1 MHYPGLTTDIISSQV
16 AIATTR
22 RLLIMLKGKSQKE
35 LLLLARTLI
44 QPLKPSYY
52 KGQAGKIAVFGGCED
67 YTGAPFFSCHSA
79 ALVGADLSHIVCEK
93 LAAPIIKGYSP
104 DLMVH
109 PYLYDILNPEV
120 ERFAPREVWD
130 KLKNKSLEEAL
141 VLKELDLIIEKY
153 IFPKV
158 LKLVERIDM
167 FIVGPGF
174 GRDPLMLK
182 TLIRVVEEIKVA
194 NKPVILDADSL
205 FLLSV
210 MPELIQGYSKAV
222 ITPNV
227 VEFGRICSALSID
240 DTDIIETAK
249 QVSQRLG
256 GVIVV
261 RKGENE
267 VIARNSSHL
276 INDMPG
282 SVRRVGGQGD
292 TLTGAMA
299 TLLLWAEHY
308 NKGFWDGPKEK
319 LSEDEL
325 AILACF
331 AACSLVR
338 LASAKAFAQY
348 RRAMQTSN
356 VHEYIGEAYRE
367 LFDES
372 LHL

>member
-1 MHYPGLTTDIISSQV
+1 M
-16 AIATTR
+16 
-22 RLLIMLKGKSQKE
+22 
-35 LLLLARTLI
+35 
-44 QPLKPSYY
+44 
-52 KGQAGKIAVFGGCED
+52 AVFGGCED

-93 LAAPIIKGYSP
+93 LAAPIIKSYSP

-120 ERFAPREVWD
+120 ERFAPREVWE
-130 KLKNKSLEEAL
+130 KLQSKLLEDAL
-141 VLKELDLIIEKY
+141 QLKDLDLIIEKH
-153 IFPKV
+153 ILPKV
-158 LKLVERIDM
+158 MTLVDRIDM

-205 FLLSV
+205 YLLSV
-210 MPELIQGYSKAV
+210 KPLIIQGYSKAV

-240 DTDIIETAK
+240 DSDTIETAK
-249 QVSQRLG
+249 LVSQKLG

-267 VIARNSSHL
+267 VIARNSSFL
-276 INDMPG
+276 INNMAG

-299 TLLLWAEHY
+299 TLLLWAQHY
-308 NKGFWDGPKEK
+308 EAGFWGEPKQK
-319 LSEDEL
+319 LNEDEL
-325 AILACF
+325 SILAVF

-338 LASAKAFAQY
+338 LASFKAFEKY

-356 VHEYIGEAYRE
+356 VHEFLGEAYTE
-367 LFDES
+367 LFDSEANEGWK
-372 LHL
+372 

>member
-1 MHYPGLTTDIISSQV
+1 
-16 AIATTR
+16 
-22 RLLIMLKGKSQKE
+22 MLRGKSQKE
-35 LLLLARTLI
+35 LLLLARTII

-52 KGQAGKIAVFGGCED
+52 KGQAGKVAVFGGCED

-93 LAAPIIKGYSP
+93 LAAPIIKSYSP

-120 ERFAPREVWD
+120 ERFAPREVWE
-130 KLKNKSLEEAL
+130 KLQSKLLEDAL
-141 VLKELDLIIEKY
+141 QLKDLDLIIEKH
-153 IFPKV
+153 ILPKV
-158 LKLVERIDM
+158 MTLVDRIDM

-205 FLLSV
+205 YLLSV
-210 MPELIQGYSKAV
+210 KPLIIQGYSKAV

-227 VEFGRICSALSID
+227 VEFGRICSALSIED
-240 DTDIIETAK
+240 SDTIETAK
-249 QVSQRLG
+249 LVSQKLG

-267 VIARNSSHL
+267 VIARNSSFL
-276 INDMPG
+276 INNMAG

-299 TLLLWAEHY
+299 TLLLWAQHY
-308 NKGFWDGPKEK
+308 EAGFWGEPKQK
-319 LSEDEL
+319 LNEDEL
-325 AILACF
+325 SILAVF

-338 LASAKAFAQY
+338 LASFKAFEKY

-356 VHEYIGEAYRE
+356 VHEFLGEAYTE
-367 LFDES
+367 LFDSEANEGWK
-372 LHL
+372 

>member
-1 MHYPGLTTDIISSQV
+1 
-16 AIATTR
+16 
-22 RLLIMLKGKSQKE
+22 MLKGKSQKE
-35 LLLLARTLI
+35 LLLLARMII

-67 YTGAPFFSCHSA
+67 YTGAPFFSGHSA

-93 LAAPIIKGYSP
+93 LAAPVIKSYSP

-120 ERFAPREVWD
+120 ERFAPREVWEQ
-130 KLKNKSLEEAL
+130 LGSKSLEEAL
-141 VLKELDLIIEKY
+141 LLKEIDAVIEKH
-153 IFPKV
+153 ILPKV
-158 LKLVERIDM
+158 LLLVERVDM
-167 FIVGPGF
+167 FVVGPGF

-210 MPELIQGYSKAV
+210 RPDLIQGYKKAV

-240 DTDIIETAK
+240 DTDTIETAK
-249 QVSQRLG
+249 KVSKQLG

-261 RKGENE
+261 RKGQNE
-267 VIARNSSHL
+267 VIARNESHL
-276 INDMPG
+276 INDTPG

-292 TLTGAMA
+292 TLTGALA
-299 TLLLWAEHY
+299 TLLLWAQHY
-308 NKGFWDGPKEK
+308 NTGFWDETSQK
-319 LSEDEL
+319 LDEDEL
-325 AILACF
+325 SILACF

-338 LASAKAFAQY
+338 VASSKAFAHY

-356 VHEYIGEAYRE
+356 VHEFLGEAFRE
-367 LFDES
+367 LFEDS

>member
-1 MHYPGLTTDIISSQV
+1 
-16 AIATTR
+16 
-22 RLLIMLKGKSQKE
+22 MLRGKSQKE
-35 LLLLARTLI
+35 LLLLARTII

-52 KGQAGKIAVFGGCED
+52 KGQAGKVAVFGGCED

-93 LAAPIIKGYSP
+93 LAAPIIKSYSP

-120 ERFAPREVWD
+120 ERFAPREVWE
-130 KLKNKSLEEAL
+130 KLQSKLLEDAL
-141 VLKELDLIIEKY
+141 QLKDLDLIIEKH
-153 IFPKV
+153 ILPKV
-158 LKLVERIDM
+158 MTLVDRIDM

-205 FLLSV
+205 YLLSV
-210 MPELIQGYSKAV
+210 KPLIIQGYSKAV

-240 DTDIIETAK
+240 DSDTIETAK
-249 QVSQRLG
+249 LVSQKLG

-267 VIARNSSHL
+267 VIARNSSFL
-276 INDMPG
+276 INNMAG

-299 TLLLWAEHY
+299 TLLLWAQHY
-308 NKGFWDGPKEK
+308 EAGFWGEPKQK
-319 LSEDEL
+319 LNEDEL
-325 AILACF
+325 SILAVF

-338 LASAKAFAQY
+338 LASFKAFEKY

-356 VHEYIGEAYRE
+356 VHEFLGEAYTE
-367 LFDES
+367 LFDSEANEGWK
-372 LHL
+372 

>member
-1 MHYPGLTTDIISSQV
+1 
-16 AIATTR
+16 
-22 RLLIMLKGKSQKE
+22 MLKGKSQKE
-35 LLLLARTLI
+35 LLVLARTLI
-44 QPLKPSYY
+44 QPLKPSFY
-52 KGQAGKIAVFGGCED
+52 KGQAGKVAVFGGCED
-67 YTGAPFFSCHSA
+67 YTGAPFFSGHSA
-79 ALVGADLSHIVCEK
+79 ALVGADLSHVVCEK

-109 PYLYDILNPEV
+109 PYLYDVENPDV
-120 ERFAPREVWD
+120 QKFAPKEVWES
-130 KLKNKSLEEAL
+130 LKKKSLEDAL
-141 VLKELDLIIEKY
+141 ELADLDAVVETHIL
-153 IFPKV
+153 PKV
-158 LKLVERIDM
+158 SKLVERIDM

-182 TLIRVVEEIKVA
+182 TLFRILEEIKVA

-205 FLLSV
+205 YLVSLR
-210 MPELIQGYSKAV
+210 PELIRGYKKAV

-227 VEFGRICSALSID
+227 VEFGRICSALAID
-240 DTDIIETAK
+240 DTDTIETAQK
-249 QVSQRLG
+249 VSKSLG

-261 RKGENE
+261 RKGQNE
-267 VIARNSSHL
+267 VIARSDSYV

-292 TLTGAMA
+292 TLTGALA

-308 NKGFWDGPKEK
+308 NSDFWGKPAEK

-325 AILACF
+325 SILACY

-338 LASAKAFAQY
+338 LASAKAFAKY

-356 VHEYIGEAYRE
+356 VHEFLGEAYRE
-367 LFDES
+367 LFDQDA
-372 LHL
+372 HL

>member
-1 MHYPGLTTDIISSQV
+1 
-16 AIATTR
+16 
-22 RLLIMLKGKSQKE
+22 MLKGKSQKE
-35 LLLLARTLI
+35 LLLLARTII

-67 YTGAPFFSCHSA
+67 YTGAPFFSGHSA

-93 LAAPIIKGYSP
+93 LAAPVIKSYSP

-120 ERFAPREVWD
+120 ERFAPREVWEQ
-130 KLKNKSLEEAL
+130 LGSKSLEEAL
-141 VLKELDLIIEKY
+141 LLKEIDAVIEKH
-153 IFPKV
+153 ILPKV
-158 LKLVERIDM
+158 LLLVERVDM
-167 FIVGPGF
+167 FVVGPGF

-210 MPELIQGYSKAV
+210 RPDLIQGYKKAV

-240 DTDIIETAK
+240 DTDTIETAK
-249 QVSQRLG
+249 KVSKQLG

-261 RKGENE
+261 RKGQNE
-267 VIARNSSHL
+267 VIARNESHL
-276 INDMPG
+276 INDTPG

-292 TLTGAMA
+292 TLTGALA
-299 TLLLWAEHY
+299 TLLLWAQHY
-308 NKGFWDGPKEK
+308 NTGFWDETSQK
-319 LSEDEL
+319 LDEDEL
-325 AILACF
+325 SILACF

-338 LASAKAFAQY
+338 VASSKAFAHY

-356 VHEYIGEAYRE
+356 VHEFLGEAFRE
-367 LFDES
+367 LFEDS

>member
-1 MHYPGLTTDIISSQV
+1 MHSHPDINPPYYNQK
-16 AIATTR
+16 
-22 RLLIMLKGKSQKE
+22 LQMLKGKSQKE
-35 LLLLARTLI
+35 LLGLARTLI
-44 QPLKPSYY
+44 QPLNPAYY
-52 KGQAGKIAVFGGCED
+52 KGQAGKVAVFGGCED

-93 LAAPIIKGYSP
+93 LAAPIIKSYSP

-120 ERFAPREVWD
+120 ERFAPRDVWEGLQS
-130 KLKNKSLEEAL
+130 KLLEEAL
-141 VLKELDLIIEKY
+141 ELKVLDSVIDKHIL
-153 IFPKV
+153 PKV

-182 TLIRVVEEIKVA
+182 TLIRIVEEIKVA

-205 FLLSV
+205 FLLSLKPDLV
-210 MPELIQGYSKAV
+210 LGYKRAV

-240 DTDIIETAK
+240 DTDTIETAK
-249 QVSQRLG
+249 QVSQKLG

-261 RKGENE
+261 RKGQNE
-267 VIARNSSHL
+267 VIARNDSHL

-299 TLLLWAEHY
+299 TLLLWAQHY
-308 NKGFWDGPKEK
+308 NSGFWEVPKEK
-319 LSEDEL
+319 LNEDEL
-325 AILACF
+325 SILACY

-338 LASAKAFAQY
+338 IASGKAFGKY
-348 RRAMQTSN
+348 RRAMQTLN
-356 VHEYIGEAYRE
+356 VHEFLGEAYRE
-367 LFDES
+367 LFEDS

>member
-1 MHYPGLTTDIISSQV
+1 
-16 AIATTR
+16 
-22 RLLIMLKGKSQKE
+22 MLKGKSQKE

-52 KGQAGKIAVFGGCED
+52 KGQAGKVAVFGGCED

-79 ALVGADLSHIVCEK
+79 SLVGADLSHIVCEK
-93 LAAPIIKGYSP
+93 LAAPVIKSYSP

-109 PYLYDILNPEV
+109 PYLYDSLNPEV
-120 ERFAPREVWD
+120 ERFAPRELWD
-130 KLKNKSLEEAL
+130 KLHSQLLEDAL
-141 VLKELDLIIEKY
+141 ELKDLDRIIDKH
-153 IFPKV
+153 ILPKV
-158 LKLVERIDM
+158 MSLVERIDM

-182 TLIRVVEEIKVA
+182 TLVRVLEQIKVA

-205 FLLSV
+205 FLLSLK
-210 MPELIQGYSKAV
+210 PLIVQGYSKAV

-227 VEFGRICSALSID
+227 MEFGRICSSLSID
-240 DTDIIETAK
+240 DSDTIETAK

-267 VIARNSSHL
+267 VIARNSSFL
-276 INDMPG
+276 INSMPG

-299 TLLLWAEHY
+299 TLLLWAQHY
-308 NKGFWDGPKEK
+308 DAGFWGEPKEK
-319 LSEDEL
+319 LNEDEL
-325 AILACF
+325 SVLAVF

-338 LASAKAFAQY
+338 LASFKAFEKY

-356 VHEYIGEAYRE
+356 VHEFLGDAYHE
-367 LFDES
+367 LFES
-372 LHL
+372 DVSKGWK

>member
-1 MHYPGLTTDIISSQV
+1 
-16 AIATTR
+16 
-22 RLLIMLKGKSQKE
+22 MLRGKSQKE
-35 LLLLARTLI
+35 LLLLARTII

-52 KGQAGKIAVFGGCED
+52 KGQAGKVAVFGGCED

-93 LAAPIIKGYSP
+93 LAAPIIKSYSP

-120 ERFAPREVWD
+120 ERFAPREVWE
-130 KLKNKSLEEAL
+130 KLQSKLLEDAL
-141 VLKELDLIIEKY
+141 QLKDLDLIIEKH
-153 IFPKV
+153 ILPKV
-158 LKLVERIDM
+158 MTLVDRIDM

-205 FLLSV
+205 YLLSV
-210 MPELIQGYSKAV
+210 KPLIIQGYSKAV

-240 DTDIIETAK
+240 DSDTIETAK
-249 QVSQRLG
+249 LVSQKLG

-267 VIARNSSHL
+267 VIARNSSFL
-276 INDMPG
+276 VNNMAG

-299 TLLLWAEHY
+299 TLLLWAQHY
-308 NKGFWDGPKEK
+308 EAGFWGEPKQK
-319 LSEDEL
+319 LNEDEL
-325 AILACF
+325 SILAVF

-338 LASAKAFAQY
+338 LASFKAFEKY

-356 VHEYIGEAYRE
+356 VHEFLGEAYTE
-367 LFDES
+367 LFDSEANEGWK
-372 LHL
+372 

>member
-1 MHYPGLTTDIISSQV
+1 
-16 AIATTR
+16 
-22 RLLIMLKGKSQKE
+22 MLRGKSQKE
-35 LLLLARTLI
+35 LLVLARTLI

-52 KGQAGKIAVFGGCED
+52 KGQAGKVAVFGGCDD
-67 YTGAPFFSCHSA
+67 YTGAPFFSSHSA

-109 PYLYDILNPEV
+109 PYLYDSMNPEV
-120 ERFAPREVWD
+120 ERFAPRELWE
-130 KLKNKSLEEAL
+130 KLQAKPLEEAL
-141 VLKELDLIIEKY
+141 EMEDLDAVIEKH
-153 IFPKV
+153 ILPKV
-158 LKLVERIDM
+158 MKLVERIDM

-182 TLIRVVEEIKVA
+182 TLIRILEEIKVA

-205 FLLSV
+205 YLLSV
-210 MPELIQGYSKAV
+210 RPQIILGYSKAV

-240 DTDIIETAK
+240 DSDTIETAK
-249 QVSQRLG
+249 RVSKTLG

-267 VIARNSSHL
+267 VIARNESFL
-276 INDMPG
+276 VNNMTG

-292 TLTGAMA
+292 TLTGSIA
-299 TLLLWAEHY
+299 TLLLWAHHY
-308 NKGFWDGPKEK
+308 NAGFWGVPKEK

-325 AILACF
+325 SILAVF

-338 LASAKAFAQY
+338 LASFKAFEKY
-348 RRAMQTSN
+348 KRAMQTSN
-356 VHEYIGEAYRE
+356 VHEFLGEAYHD
-367 LFDES
+367 LFES
-372 LHL
+372 TTEEGWK